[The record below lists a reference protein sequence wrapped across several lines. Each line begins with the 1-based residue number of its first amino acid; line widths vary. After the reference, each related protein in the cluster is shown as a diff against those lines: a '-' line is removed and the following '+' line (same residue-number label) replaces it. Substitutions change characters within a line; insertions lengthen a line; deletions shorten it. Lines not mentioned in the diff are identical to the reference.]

1 MKKTIAVFV
10 ITAFFTF
17 LGTGLSAQD
26 KDPVKKVLGNG
37 TVVINTT
44 TLCED
49 VEGYMG
55 PTPVEIRI
63 RKDTI
68 IDIIA
73 LPNEETPKYFYEASK
88 IFKKWIG
95 LTPAKA
101 LEVNVDAVS
110 GATFSSEALI
120 ENVQTGLKKAVEK

>member
-1 MKKTIAVFV
+1 MKKTIAVFALTT
-10 ITAFFTF
+10 IFACICLNL
-17 LGTGLSAQD
+17 LGQD
-26 KDPVKKVLGNG
+26 NNPIKRVLGNG

-44 TLCED
+44 TLCEN

-63 RKDTI
+63 SKDTI
-68 IDIIA
+68 IDITP
-73 LPNEETPKYFYEASK
+73 LPNDETPRYFYEATK

-101 LEVNVDAVS
+101 LEVEVDAVS

-120 ENVQTGLKKAVEK
+120 ENVRAGLKKATE